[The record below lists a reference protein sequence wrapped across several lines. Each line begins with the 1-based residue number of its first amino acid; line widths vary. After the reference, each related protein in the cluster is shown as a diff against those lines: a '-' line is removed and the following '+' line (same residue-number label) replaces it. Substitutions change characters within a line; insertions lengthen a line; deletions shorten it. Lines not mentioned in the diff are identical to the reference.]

1 MRNDGQ
7 FPMADSQP
15 ILFVPLDDRPC
26 CLDLV
31 ERLASLADRQL
42 RIPRRESLGRFK
54 KPGEPG
60 AILDWLQT
68 QPADLPLIASLD
80 MLSWGGLIA
89 SRHPDSD
96 PAAARANF
104 ERFLSIQDARQAPTY
119 AFKTLLRTA
128 PTQTTV
134 EETEQA
140 EQIVALSRLGFL
152 KEKMRVGARN
162 GDHIDAAMAQLKDSI
177 SPAFLDR
184 YLAVRK
190 RNHQFDRYI
199 VESASHFDA
208 LLVALDD
215 CQTEGWNLLE
225 KESLQKLA
233 EERRMEVD
241 FYPGTDESAG
251 LLLARLLC
259 ADVGIEPVW
268 SHSHLPLTQTRYE
281 DRPLGALLQS
291 QLQAAR
297 LRQGRCRRKLFL
309 FGRLGTQQE
318 ADRQAGGS
326 RVERESIEAF
336 LEALESALDAGDS
349 CVVADLAFANGGD
362 LGLVDALLE
371 RKLASRLTGYSAW
384 NTAGNTL
391 GTALSM
397 LALYPE
403 FPNARQE
410 HARRLLLW
418 ERLTDDAFYQ
428 SRFRFRLKKEIG
440 PGLNLAGD
448 ELVAAERLLSGEF
461 HNFAAGLWSRLF
473 PEEPPIPF
481 RISLPWGRLFEVAI
495 QPSTSNAA

>member
-1 MRNDGQ
+1 MEKER
-7 FPMADSQP
+7 QP

-31 ERLASLADRQL
+31 LRLASLAGSAVLTPSRAA
-42 RIPRRESLGRFK
+42 LGRFQTPG
-54 KPGEPG
+54 KPAE
-60 AILDWLQT
+60 ILDWLQE
-68 QPADLPLIASLD
+68 QPRDLPLIASLD

-89 SRHPDSD
+89 SRHPGSD
-96 PAAARANF
+96 ALAARSNF
-104 ERFLSIQDARQAPTY
+104 ERFLSIQGARQAPTY

-152 KEKMRVGARN
+152 KEKVRRPGQST
-162 GDHIDAAMAQLKDSI
+162 HIDAAMAQLQESI
-177 SPAFLDR
+177 SPQFLQR
-184 YLAVRK
+184 YLSVRK

-208 LLVALDD
+208 LLVAMDD

-225 KESLQKLA
+225 KESLQRLA
-233 EERRMEVD
+233 QERRMAVD

-251 LLLARLLC
+251 LLLARMLS
-259 ADVGIEPVW
+259 AETGVEPVW

-291 QLQAAR
+291 QLQASR

-309 FGRLGTQQE
+309 HGRLGTQQE
-318 ADRQAGGS
+318 ADRQAGS
-326 RVERESIEAF
+326 VKVEQESFQHF
-336 LEALESALDAGDS
+336 LDALETALDAGDS

-371 RKLASRLTGYSAW
+371 RRLASRLTGYSAW

-391 GTALSM
+391 GTALAM
-397 LALYPE
+397 LALYPDH
-403 FPNARQE
+403 PSQQQE
-410 HARRLLLW
+410 RARRLLLW
-418 ERLTDDAFYQ
+418 ERFSDDAFYQ

-440 PGLNLAGD
+440 PGLNLAED
-448 ELVAAERLLSGEF
+448 DLKAAERLLCGEF
-461 HNFAAGLWSRLF
+461 HNFAADLWNRLF

-495 QPSTSNAA
+495 EPSNCNAA

>member
-1 MRNDGQ
+1 MEE
-7 FPMADSQP
+7 SLP

-31 ERLASLADRQL
+31 LRLASLAGRQVL
-42 RIPRRESLGRFK
+42 TPSRSSLGRFQ
-54 KPGEPG
+54 KPGEP
-60 AILDWLQT
+60 ARILDWLEA
-68 QPADLPLIASLD
+68 QPPDLPLIASLD
-80 MLSWGGLIA
+80 MLTWGGLIA
-89 SRHPDSD
+89 SRHPLSD
-96 PAAARANF
+96 PEAARTNF
-104 ERFLSIQDARQAPTY
+104 ERFLAIQDARQAPTY

-128 PTQTTV
+128 PTQISV

-140 EQIVALSRLGFL
+140 EQIVALSRLGYL
-152 KEKMRVGARN
+152 KEKMRVGAQN
-162 GDHIDAAMAQLKDSI
+162 GSHIEAAIAQLKDSI
-177 SPAFLDR
+177 APDFLER

-208 LLVALDD
+208 LLVAMDD

-233 EERRMEVD
+233 EERRMSVD

-259 ADVGIEPVW
+259 AETGIEPVW

-309 FGRLGTQQE
+309 FGRLGSQQE

-326 RVERESIEAF
+326 RVERETFEHF
-336 LEALESALDAGDS
+336 LEALETALDAGDS

-362 LGLVDALLE
+362 LALVDALLD

-391 GTALSM
+391 GTALAM
-397 LALYPE
+397 LALYPDY
-403 FPNARQE
+403 PNAEQE
-410 HARRLLLW
+410 RARRLLLW

-440 PGLNLAGD
+440 PGLNLAED
-448 ELVAAERLLSGEF
+448 DLKAAERLLDGEF
-461 HNFAAGLWSRLF
+461 HNFAAELWGRLF

-495 QPSTSNAA
+495 EASTPNAA

>member
-1 MRNDGQ
+1 MV
-7 FPMADSQP
+7 DSQP

-31 ERLASLADRQL
+31 LRLGSLAGRRLLTPDR
-42 RIPRRESLGRFK
+42 SALGRFQ
-54 KPGEPG
+54 EPG
-60 AILDWLQT
+60 DPAAILSWLEEQS
-68 QPADLPLIASLD
+68 PELELIASLD

-89 SRHPDSD
+89 SRHPGSD
-96 PAAARANF
+96 ATAARANF
-104 ERFLSIQDARQAPTY
+104 ERLLAIQERRQAPTY
-119 AFKTLLRTA
+119 AFKTLLRTT

-134 EETEQA
+134 EESEQA
-140 EQIVALSRLGFL
+140 EQIVALSRLSFL
-152 KEKMRVGARN
+152 KEKMRLGAQN
-162 GDHIDAAMAQLKDSI
+162 SSHIDAAILQLKESI
-177 SPAFLDR
+177 STEFLEK

-190 RNHQFDRYI
+190 RNHQFDRYV
-199 VESASHFDA
+199 VESASRFDA
-208 LLVALDD
+208 LLVAMDD
-215 CQTEGWNLLE
+215 SQTEGWNLLE
-225 KESLQKLA
+225 KESLQTLA
-233 EERRMEVD
+233 EQRRMAVG

-259 ADVGIEPVW
+259 AGTGIEPIW
-268 SHSHLPLTQTRYE
+268 SHSHLSLTQTRYE

-297 LRQGRCRRKLFL
+297 LKQGRCRRKLFL

-326 RVERESIEAF
+326 RVERESIESF
-336 LEALESALDAGDS
+336 LEALEEALDAGDS

-391 GTALSM
+391 GTALAM

-403 FPNARQE
+403 HPSEQQE
-410 HARRLLLW
+410 RARRLLLW

-440 PGLNLAGD
+440 PGLNLAEED
-448 ELVAAERLLSGEF
+448 LKEAERLLSGEF
-461 HNFAAGLWSRLF
+461 HNFAAELWNRLF
-473 PEEPPIPF
+473 PEEPPLPF
-481 RISLPWGRLFEVAI
+481 RIRLPWGRLFEVAI
-495 QPSTSNAA
+495 EPATAA

>member
-1 MRNDGQ
+1 MKEH
-7 FPMADSQP
+7 QP

-31 ERLASLADRQL
+31 LRLASLAGREVLTPDRAA
-42 RIPRRESLGRFK
+42 LGRFQV
-54 KPGEPG
+54 PGRPE
-60 AILDWLQT
+60 AILDWLQE
-68 QPADLPLIASLD
+68 QPSDLPLIASLD

-89 SRHPDSD
+89 SRHPHSD
-96 PAAARANF
+96 ADAARRNF
-104 ERFLSIQDARQAPTY
+104 ERFLTLQDARQAPTY

-140 EQIVALSRLGFL
+140 EQIVALSRLGYL
-152 KEKMRVGARN
+152 REKLRVGAQN
-162 GDHIDAAMAQLKDSI
+162 GAHVEAAITQLKEGI
-177 SPAFLDR
+177 SPAFLER
-184 YLAVRK
+184 YLNVRK

-208 LLVALDD
+208 LLVAMDD

-225 KESLQKLA
+225 KENLQKLSD
-233 EERRMEVD
+233 ERHMKVD

-251 LLLARLLC
+251 LLVARLLC
-259 ADVGIEPVW
+259 AETGIEPVW
-268 SHSHLPLTQTRYE
+268 SHSHLSLTQTRYE

-326 RVERESIEAF
+326 RIERESIEQF
-336 LEALESALDAGDS
+336 LQSLETALDAGDS

-371 RKLASRLTGYSAW
+371 RGLASRLTGYSAW

-391 GTALSM
+391 GTALAM
-397 LALYPE
+397 LALYPDHPTAE
-403 FPNARQE
+403 QE
-410 HARRLLLW
+410 KARRLLLW

-428 SRFRFRLKKEIG
+428 SRFRFRLKREIG
-440 PGLNLAGD
+440 PGLNLAED
-448 ELVAAERLLSGEF
+448 DLAEAERLLGSEF
-461 HNFAAGLWSRLF
+461 HNFAADLWNRLF
-473 PEEPPIPF
+473 PEEPPVPF
-481 RISLPWGRLFEVAI
+481 RIHLPWGRLFEVAI
-495 QPSTSNAA
+495 DPTTSTAA

>member
-1 MRNDGQ
+1 MVE
-7 FPMADSQP
+7 SQS

-31 ERLASLADRQL
+31 LRLASLAG
-42 RIPRRESLGRFK
+42 RRVLTPSRSALGRFK
-54 KPGEPG
+54 RPGEPG
-60 AILDWLQT
+60 VILDWLES
-68 QPADLPLIASLD
+68 QPSDLPLIASLD
-80 MLSWGGLIA
+80 MVSWGGLIA
-89 SRHPDSD
+89 SRHPGSDS
-96 PAAARANF
+96 AAALRNF
-104 ERFLSIQDARQAPTY
+104 ERFLTLQDARQAPTY

-140 EQIVALSRLGFL
+140 EQIVALSRLGYL
-152 KEKMRVGARN
+152 KDKVARTA
-162 GDHIDAAMAQLKDSI
+162 GQSSHIDAAMAQLKESI
-177 SPAFLDR
+177 SPEFLER
-184 YLAVRK
+184 YLNVRK
-190 RNHQFDRYI
+190 RNHQFDRYV

-208 LLVALDD
+208 LLVAMDD

-225 KESLQKLA
+225 KESLQRLS
-233 EERRMEVD
+233 EDRRMAVD
-241 FYPGTDESAG
+241 FYPGTDESAQ
-251 LLLARLLC
+251 LLLARMLC
-259 ADVGIEPVW
+259 PETGVEPVW

-309 FGRLGTQQE
+309 HGRLGTQQE
-318 ADRQAGGS
+318 ADRQAGS
-326 RVERESIEAF
+326 AKVERESFEHF
-336 LEALESALDAGDS
+336 LEALETALDAGDS

-391 GTALSM
+391 GTALAM
-397 LALYPE
+397 LALYPDHPDE
-403 FPNARQE
+403 EQE
-410 HARRLLLW
+410 KARRLLLW

-440 PGLNLAGD
+440 PGLNLAEE
-448 ELVAAERLLSGEF
+448 ELVAAEQLLAGEF
-461 HNFAAGLWSRLF
+461 HNFAAELWGRLF
-473 PEEPPIPF
+473 PEDPPIPF

-495 QPSTSNAA
+495 EPSTPNAA

>member
-1 MRNDGQ
+1 MVE
-7 FPMADSQP
+7 SQS

-31 ERLASLADRQL
+31 QRLAGLADRQV
-42 RIPRRESLGRFK
+42 RIPDRESLGRFQ
-54 KPGEPG
+54 KPGNPK
-60 AILDWLQT
+60 AILDWLQG
-68 QPADLPLIASLD
+68 QPSDLPLIASLD

-96 PAAARANF
+96 PQSARANF
-104 ERFLSIQDARQAPTY
+104 ERFLSLQDTRQAPTY

-128 PTQTTV
+128 PTQTSV

-152 KEKMRVGARN
+152 KEKMRLGAQN
-162 GDHIDAAMAQLKDSI
+162 GGHVDAAMAQLKESI

-184 YLAVRK
+184 YLGVRK
-190 RNHQFDRYI
+190 RNHQFDRYV

-208 LLVALDD
+208 LLVAMDD
-215 CQTEGWNLLE
+215 CQTEGWNLIE
-225 KESLQKLA
+225 KENLQKLA
-233 EERRMEVD
+233 EERRMAVD

-259 ADVGIEPVW
+259 AETGIEPVW

-297 LRQGRCRRKLFL
+297 LRQGRCRRKLFM

-326 RVERESIEAF
+326 RVERDSIEAF
-336 LEALESALDAGDS
+336 LQALEAALDDGDS

-371 RKLASRLTGYSAW
+371 RKLAPRLTGYSAW

-391 GTALSM
+391 GTALAM

-403 FPNARQE
+403 FPNERQE

-448 ELVAAERLLSGEF
+448 ELTAAEKLLGGEF
-461 HNFAAGLWSRLF
+461 HNFAADLWARLF
-473 PEEPPIPF
+473 PQEPPLPF
-481 RISLPWGRLFEVAI
+481 RVSLPWGRLFEVAI
-495 QPSTSNAA
+495 EPCTSNAA